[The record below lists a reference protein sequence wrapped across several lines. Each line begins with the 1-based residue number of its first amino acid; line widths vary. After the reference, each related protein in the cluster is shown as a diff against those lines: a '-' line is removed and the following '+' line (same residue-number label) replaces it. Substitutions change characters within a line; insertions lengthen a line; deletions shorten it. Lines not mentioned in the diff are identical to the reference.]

1 MQTLNK
7 RTAITLSVAA
17 AIAALASGGAV
28 AATSDATSAKSQPT
42 QDTSRALVILNG
54 DPLSTYIR
62 TKPANGKKIDFAS
75 NTTKSY
81 RAQLSALRNDYKK
94 WLLANYPKAKITGN
108 FDISL
113 NAVAV
118 ELNGAPLAGIAATPL
133 VKQAQY
139 EGIYHKLNTVP
150 DLTLVRAPAI
160 TGGSGGKDAGAGI
173 KVAVIDTGI
182 DVRHPCFADAGY
194 PAQKQL
200 GDTKFTNNK
209 VVVAKVFN
217 NKAGSRSYTAEAIQD
232 HGTHVAGTVACN
244 FDTPATVDGAPIPG
258 NISGVAPKA
267 LLGNYN
273 IFPDQVEDARS
284 EDILNALDAAYADG
298 FDVANMSLGGNAHG
312 IQDLVTIAV
321 DNLDQA
327 NMIVAVAS
335 GNSGP
340 DLRTVESPGSA
351 ARALTAGASSVGQQ
365 MFFVVTVGGSTYQ
378 TLKGDFGSV
387 PAGGLT
393 AKLAVLHGPAS
404 EFGGLSAACDALP
417 AGSLAG
423 KIALLSR
430 GVCDFTVKLQ
440 NVQDA
445 GGVAALVVDR
455 ADGGPIVM
463 GQNDNPVQPTIPGY
477 MAALSARA
485 ALMASDGQSTTFPDI
500 PTYVYEASGDD
511 LIADFTSAGPTDVDF
526 RVKPDL
532 VAPGVNVLSSVPANA
547 CATPPCFAFF
557 NGTSMATPHL
567 AGTAA
572 VVRAQHPDWS
582 AAEIRSA
589 IVNTAKRNVVHELD
603 GVAIADVNVVGAG
616 RLDVQNAVEATIA
629 LDPVSV
635 SFNASAVGQR
645 PVAHRERHRAQHRHG
660 SEVPRVRGRRQRFG
674 RRVFGEPGVGEPRC
688 GRIDGRGGDNDRRQ
702 GCTRRRPAGV
712 PGDQQRRER
721 GRAWRTVHSG
731 EVTRTRGACRARRS
745 KAPAMRVA
753 GAFCVRSGLI
763 AA

>member
-94 WLLANYPKAKITGN
+94 WLQANYPKAKITGN

-589 IVNTAKRNVVHELD
+589 IVNTAKRNVVHDLD

-635 SFNASAVGQR
+635 SFNAMPSGSGQSRTVNVTVRNIGTAAKSLAFAVADSDSGVAYSVSPASASLGAGESTVVAVTMTAGKGAPVGGQQAFL
-645 PVAHRERHRAQHRHG
+645 VINSGG
-660 SEVPRVRGRRQRFG
+660 SEV
-674 RRVFGEPGVGEPRC
+674 
-688 GRIDGRGGDNDRRQ
+688 
-702 GCTRRRPAGV
+702 A
-712 PGDQQRRER
+712 
-721 GRAWRTVHSG
+721 H
-731 EVTRTRGACRARRS
+731 GALFTQV
-745 KAPAMRVA
+745 K
-753 GAFCVRSGLI
+753 
-763 AA
+763 

>member
-393 AKLAVLHGPAS
+393 ANLAVLHGPAS

-485 ALMASDGQSTTFPDI
+485 ALMASDGQSTTFPDS

-589 IVNTAKRNVVHELD
+589 IVNTAKRNVVHDLD

-635 SFNASAVGQR
+635 SFNAMPSGSGQSRTVNVTVRNIGTAAKSLAFAVADSDSGVAYSVSPASASLGAGESTVVAVTMTAGKGAPVGGQQAFL
-645 PVAHRERHRAQHRHG
+645 VINSGG
-660 SEVPRVRGRRQRFG
+660 SEV
-674 RRVFGEPGVGEPRC
+674 
-688 GRIDGRGGDNDRRQ
+688 
-702 GCTRRRPAGV
+702 A
-712 PGDQQRRER
+712 
-721 GRAWRTVHSG
+721 H
-731 EVTRTRGACRARRS
+731 
-745 KAPAMRVA
+745 
-753 GAFCVRSGLI
+753 
-763 AA
+763 AALFTQVK

>member
-1 MQTLNK
+1 MLNK
-7 RTAITLSVAA
+7 RTAIALSVAA

-94 WLLANYPKAKITGN
+94 WLQANYPKAKITGN

-393 AKLAVLHGPAS
+393 ANLAVLHGPAS

-589 IVNTAKRNVVHELD
+589 IVNTAKRNVVHDLD

-635 SFNASAVGQR
+635 SFNAVPSGSGQSRTVNVTVRNIGTAAKSLAFAVADSDSGVAYSVSPASASLGAGESTVVTVTMTAGKGAPVGGQQAFL
-645 PVAHRERHRAQHRHG
+645 VINSGG
-660 SEVPRVRGRRQRFG
+660 SEV
-674 RRVFGEPGVGEPRC
+674 
-688 GRIDGRGGDNDRRQ
+688 
-702 GCTRRRPAGV
+702 A
-712 PGDQQRRER
+712 
-721 GRAWRTVHSG
+721 H
-731 EVTRTRGACRARRS
+731 
-745 KAPAMRVA
+745 
-753 GAFCVRSGLI
+753 
-763 AA
+763 AALFTQVK

>member
-589 IVNTAKRNVVHELD
+589 IVNTAKRNVVHDLD

-635 SFNASAVGQR
+635 SFNAVPSGSGQSRTVNVTVRNIGTAAKSLAFAVADSDSGVAYSVSPASASLGAGESTVVAVTMTAGKGAPVGGQQAFL
-645 PVAHRERHRAQHRHG
+645 VINSGG
-660 SEVPRVRGRRQRFG
+660 SEV
-674 RRVFGEPGVGEPRC
+674 
-688 GRIDGRGGDNDRRQ
+688 
-702 GCTRRRPAGV
+702 A
-712 PGDQQRRER
+712 
-721 GRAWRTVHSG
+721 H
-731 EVTRTRGACRARRS
+731 GALFTQV
-745 KAPAMRVA
+745 K
-753 GAFCVRSGLI
+753 
-763 AA
+763 

>member
-589 IVNTAKRNVVHELD
+589 IVNTAKRNVVHDLD

-616 RLDVQNAVEATIA
+616 RLDVQNAVEATIG

-635 SFNASAVGQR
+635 SFNAVPSGSGQSRTVNVTVRNIGTAAKSLAFAVADSDSGVAYSVSPASASLGAGESTVVAVTMTAGKGAPVGGQQAFL
-645 PVAHRERHRAQHRHG
+645 VINSGG
-660 SEVPRVRGRRQRFG
+660 SEV
-674 RRVFGEPGVGEPRC
+674 
-688 GRIDGRGGDNDRRQ
+688 
-702 GCTRRRPAGV
+702 A
-712 PGDQQRRER
+712 
-721 GRAWRTVHSG
+721 H
-731 EVTRTRGACRARRS
+731 
-745 KAPAMRVA
+745 
-753 GAFCVRSGLI
+753 
-763 AA
+763 AALFTQVK

>member
-393 AKLAVLHGPAS
+393 ANLAVLHGPAS

-589 IVNTAKRNVVHELD
+589 IVNTAKRNVVHDLD

-635 SFNASAVGQR
+635 SFNAVPSGSGQSRTVNVTVRNIGTAAKSLAFAVADSDSGVAYSVSPASASLGAGESTVVAVTMTAGKGAPVGGQQAFL
-645 PVAHRERHRAQHRHG
+645 VINSGG
-660 SEVPRVRGRRQRFG
+660 SEV
-674 RRVFGEPGVGEPRC
+674 
-688 GRIDGRGGDNDRRQ
+688 
-702 GCTRRRPAGV
+702 A
-712 PGDQQRRER
+712 
-721 GRAWRTVHSG
+721 H
-731 EVTRTRGACRARRS
+731 
-745 KAPAMRVA
+745 
-753 GAFCVRSGLI
+753 
-763 AA
+763 AALFTQVK

>member
-393 AKLAVLHGPAS
+393 ANLAVLHGPAS

-589 IVNTAKRNVVHELD
+589 IVNTAKRNIVHDLD

-635 SFNASAVGQR
+635 SFNAVPSGSGQSRTVNVAVRNIGTAAKSLAFAVADSDSGVAYSVSPASASLGAGESTVVAVTMTAGKGAPVGGQQAFL
-645 PVAHRERHRAQHRHG
+645 VINSGG
-660 SEVPRVRGRRQRFG
+660 SEV
-674 RRVFGEPGVGEPRC
+674 
-688 GRIDGRGGDNDRRQ
+688 
-702 GCTRRRPAGV
+702 A
-712 PGDQQRRER
+712 
-721 GRAWRTVHSG
+721 H
-731 EVTRTRGACRARRS
+731 
-745 KAPAMRVA
+745 
-753 GAFCVRSGLI
+753 
-763 AA
+763 AALFTQVK

>member
-1 MQTLNK
+1 MLTLK
-7 RTAITLSVAA
+7 RRTAIALSVAVA
-17 AIAALASGGAV
+17 LAVLASGGAI
-28 AATSDATSAKSQPT
+28 AATSDATSTKAVQT

-54 DPLSTYIR
+54 DPLSTYVK
-62 TKPANGKKIDFAS
+62 TKPAHGKKIDFTS

-94 WLLANYPKAKITGN
+94 WLQANYPKARITGN

-118 ELNGAPLAGIAATPL
+118 ELNGAPLAGIAASPL

-139 EGIYHKLNTVP
+139 EGIYRKLNTVP
-150 DLTLVRAPAI
+150 DLALVRAPEAW
-160 TGGSGGKDAGAGI
+160 TSGGGAEHAGEGV

-194 PAQKQL
+194 PAQKQS

-209 VVVAKVFN
+209 VLVAKVFN

-244 FDTPATVDGAPIPG
+244 FGTSATVEGAPIPDP
-258 NISGVAPKA
+258 ISGVAPKA

-312 IQDLVTIAV
+312 IQDLLTIAV

-327 NMIVAVAS
+327 NMVVAVAS

-365 MFFVVTVGGSTYQ
+365 MFFLVTVGQPPAATYQ
-378 TLKGDFGSV
+378 TLKGDFGSA
-387 PAGGLT
+387 PSGGLT
-393 AKLAVLHGPAS
+393 APLAVLLDQAS
-404 EFGGLSAACDALP
+404 EFGGLSAACEALP

-430 GVCDFTVKLQ
+430 GICDFTVKLQ

-463 GQNDNPVQPTIPGY
+463 GQNDDPVQPTIPGY

-500 PTYVYEASGDD
+500 PTYVYAASGDD

-526 RVKPDL
+526 RAKPDL

-547 CATPPCFAFF
+547 CATPPCFAFM

-567 AGTAA
+567 AGAAA
-572 VVRAQHPDWS
+572 VVRARHPDWS

-589 IVNTAKRNVVHELD
+589 IVNTAKRNIVHDLD
-603 GVAIADVNVVGAG
+603 GIAIEDVNVVGAG
-616 RLDVQNAVEATIA
+616 RLDVKNAVDAAIA

-635 SFNASAVGQR
+635 NFNAVPSGSGQSRTVNVTVRNIGTVAKTLAFEVEGSDAGVAYSRSPASASLGAGESTVIAVTMTAGKGAPAGGQQAFL
-645 PVAHRERHRAQHRHG
+645 VVNSGG
-660 SEVPRVRGRRQRFG
+660 SEV
-674 RRVFGEPGVGEPRC
+674 
-688 GRIDGRGGDNDRRQ
+688 
-702 GCTRRRPAGV
+702 A
-712 PGDQQRRER
+712 
-721 GRAWRTVHSG
+721 H
-731 EVTRTRGACRARRS
+731 
-745 KAPAMRVA
+745 
-753 GAFCVRSGLI
+753 
-763 AA
+763 AALFTQVK

>member
-1 MQTLNK
+1 MLMLK
-7 RTAITLSVAA
+7 RRTAIALSVAA
-17 AIAALASGGAV
+17 AIAMLASGGAI
-28 AATSDATSAKSQPT
+28 AATSDATSTRAAQT

-54 DPLSTYIR
+54 DPLSTYVK
-62 TKPANGKKIDFAS
+62 TKPAKGKKIDFTS

-94 WLLANYPKAKITGN
+94 WLQANYPKAKITGN

-118 ELNGAPLAGIAATPL
+118 ELNGAPLAGIAASPL

-139 EGIYHKLNTVP
+139 EGVYHKLNTVP
-150 DLTLVRAPAI
+150 DLAIVRAPEAW
-160 TGGSGGKDAGAGI
+160 TSGGGVEKAGEGV
-173 KVAVIDTGI
+173 KVAIIDSGI
-182 DVRHPCFADAGY
+182 DFTHPCFNDAGY

-209 VVVAKVFN
+209 VLVARVFN
-217 NKAGSRSYTAEAIQD
+217 NNAGSRNYTAEAIND

-244 FDTPATVDGAPIPG
+244 FGTPATVDGAAIPDP
-258 NISGVAPKA
+258 ISGVAPKA

-273 IFPDQVEDARS
+273 IFPDQVDDARS

-298 FDVANMSLGGNAHG
+298 FDIANMSLGGNAHG
-312 IQDLVTIAV
+312 IQDLLTMAV

-327 NMIVAVAS
+327 NMVVAVAS

-340 DLRTVESPGSA
+340 DLRTVESPGSG

-365 MFFVVTVGGSTYQ
+365 MYFVVTVGASTYQ
-378 TLKGDFGSV
+378 TLKGDFGSA

-393 AKLAVLHGPAS
+393 APLAVLLDPAS

-430 GVCDFTVKLQ
+430 GICDFTVKLQ

-445 GGVAALVVDR
+445 GGLAALVVDR

-477 MAALSARA
+477 MAALSERV

-500 PTYVYEASGDD
+500 PTYVYASSGDD

-526 RVKPDL
+526 RAKPDL

-547 CATPPCFAFF
+547 CATPPCFAFM

-589 IVNTAKRNVVHELD
+589 IVNTAKRNIVHDLD
-603 GVAIADVNVVGAG
+603 GVAIEDVNIVGAG
-616 RLDVQNAVEATIA
+616 RLDVKNAVDATIA

-635 SFNASAVGQR
+635 NFNAIPSGSGQSRTVNVTVRNIGAGAKTLAFAVAASDTGVAYSVSPASASLGAGESTVVAVTMTAGKGAPVGGQQAFLA
-645 PVAHRERHRAQHRHG
+645 VNSGG
-660 SEVPRVRGRRQRFG
+660 SEV
-674 RRVFGEPGVGEPRC
+674 
-688 GRIDGRGGDNDRRQ
+688 
-702 GCTRRRPAGV
+702 A
-712 PGDQQRRER
+712 
-721 GRAWRTVHSG
+721 H
-731 EVTRTRGACRARRS
+731 
-745 KAPAMRVA
+745 
-753 GAFCVRSGLI
+753 
-763 AA
+763 AALFTQIK

>member
-94 WLLANYPKAKITGN
+94 WLQANYPKAKITGN

-393 AKLAVLHGPAS
+393 ANLAVLHGPAS

-589 IVNTAKRNVVHELD
+589 IVNTAKRNVVHDLD

-635 SFNASAVGQR
+635 SFNAVPSGSGQSRTVNVAVRNIGTAAKSLAFAVADSDSGVAYSVSPASASLGAGESTVVAVTMTAGKGAPVGGQQAFL
-645 PVAHRERHRAQHRHG
+645 VINSGG
-660 SEVPRVRGRRQRFG
+660 SEV
-674 RRVFGEPGVGEPRC
+674 
-688 GRIDGRGGDNDRRQ
+688 
-702 GCTRRRPAGV
+702 A
-712 PGDQQRRER
+712 
-721 GRAWRTVHSG
+721 H
-731 EVTRTRGACRARRS
+731 
-745 KAPAMRVA
+745 
-753 GAFCVRSGLI
+753 
-763 AA
+763 AALFTQVK

>member
-200 GDTKFTNNK
+200 GDMKFTNNK

-393 AKLAVLHGPAS
+393 ANLAVLHGPAS

-589 IVNTAKRNVVHELD
+589 IVNTAKRNVVHDLD

-635 SFNASAVGQR
+635 SFNAVPSGSGQSRTVNVTVRNIGTAAKSLAFAVADSDSGVAYSVSPASASLGAGESTVVAVTMTAGKGAPVGGQQAFL
-645 PVAHRERHRAQHRHG
+645 VINSGG
-660 SEVPRVRGRRQRFG
+660 SEV
-674 RRVFGEPGVGEPRC
+674 
-688 GRIDGRGGDNDRRQ
+688 
-702 GCTRRRPAGV
+702 A
-712 PGDQQRRER
+712 
-721 GRAWRTVHSG
+721 H
-731 EVTRTRGACRARRS
+731 
-745 KAPAMRVA
+745 
-753 GAFCVRSGLI
+753 
-763 AA
+763 AALFTQVK

>member
-94 WLLANYPKAKITGN
+94 WLQANYPKAKITGN

-393 AKLAVLHGPAS
+393 ANLAVLHGPAS

-589 IVNTAKRNVVHELD
+589 IVNTAKRNVVHDLD

-635 SFNASAVGQR
+635 SFNAVPSGSGQSRTVNVTVRNIGTAAKSLAFAVADSDSGVAYSVSPASASLGAGESTVVAVTMTAGKGAPVGGQQAFL
-645 PVAHRERHRAQHRHG
+645 VINSGG
-660 SEVPRVRGRRQRFG
+660 SEV
-674 RRVFGEPGVGEPRC
+674 
-688 GRIDGRGGDNDRRQ
+688 
-702 GCTRRRPAGV
+702 A
-712 PGDQQRRER
+712 
-721 GRAWRTVHSG
+721 H
-731 EVTRTRGACRARRS
+731 
-745 KAPAMRVA
+745 
-753 GAFCVRSGLI
+753 
-763 AA
+763 AALFTQVK

>member
-1 MQTLNK
+1 MLMLK
-7 RTAITLSVAA
+7 RRTAIALSVAA
-17 AIAALASGGAV
+17 AIAVLASGGAV
-28 AATSDATSAKSQPT
+28 AATSDATSTKAAQT

-54 DPLSTYIR
+54 DPLSTYVR
-62 TKPANGKKIDFAS
+62 TKPANGKKIDFTS

-94 WLLANYPKAKITGN
+94 WLQANYPKAKITGN

-118 ELNGAPLAGIAATPL
+118 ELNGAPLAGIAASPL

-139 EGIYHKLNTVP
+139 EGVYHKLNTVP
-150 DLTLVRAPAI
+150 DLAIVRAPQAW
-160 TGGSGGKDAGAGI
+160 TSGGGAEHAGEGV

-209 VVVAKVFN
+209 VLVARVFN

-244 FDTPATVDGAPIPG
+244 FGTPASVDGAAIPDP
-258 NISGVAPKA
+258 ISGVAPKA

-273 IFPDQVEDARS
+273 IFPDQVDDARS

-298 FDVANMSLGGNAHG
+298 FDIANMSLGGNAHG
-312 IQDLVTIAV
+312 IQDLLTMAV

-327 NMIVAVAS
+327 NMVVAVAS

-365 MFFVVTVGGSTYQ
+365 MYFVVTVGASTYQ
-378 TLKGDFGSV
+378 TLKGDFGSA

-393 AKLAVLHGPAS
+393 APLAVLLDPAS

-430 GVCDFTVKLQ
+430 GICDFTVKLQ

-445 GGVAALVVDR
+445 GGLAALVVDR

-477 MAALSARA
+477 MAALSERS

-500 PTYVYEASGDD
+500 PTYVYASSGDD

-526 RVKPDL
+526 RAKPDL

-547 CATPPCFAFF
+547 CATPPCFAFM

-589 IVNTAKRNVVHELD
+589 IVNTAKRNIVHDLD
-603 GVAIADVNVVGAG
+603 GVAIEDVNVVGAG
-616 RLDVQNAVEATIA
+616 RLDVKNAVDATIA

-635 SFNASAVGQR
+635 NFNAVPSGSGQSRTVNVTVRNIGAVAKTLAFAVADSDTGVAYSVSPASASLGAGESTVVAVTMTAGKGAPVGGQQAFLVVNSGGTE
-645 PVAHRERHRAQHRHG
+645 VAH
-660 SEVPRVRGRRQRFG
+660 
-674 RRVFGEPGVGEPRC
+674 
-688 GRIDGRGGDNDRRQ
+688 
-702 GCTRRRPAGV
+702 
-712 PGDQQRRER
+712 
-721 GRAWRTVHSG
+721 
-731 EVTRTRGACRARRS
+731 
-745 KAPAMRVA
+745 
-753 GAFCVRSGLI
+753 
-763 AA
+763 AALFTQMK

>member
-94 WLLANYPKAKITGN
+94 WLQANYPKAKITGN

-393 AKLAVLHGPAS
+393 ANLAVLHGPAS

-635 SFNASAVGQR
+635 SFNAMPSGSGQSRTVNVTVRNIGTAAKSLAFAVADSDSGVAYSVSPASASLGAGESTVVAVTMTAGKGAPVGGQQAFL
-645 PVAHRERHRAQHRHG
+645 VINSGG
-660 SEVPRVRGRRQRFG
+660 SEV
-674 RRVFGEPGVGEPRC
+674 
-688 GRIDGRGGDNDRRQ
+688 
-702 GCTRRRPAGV
+702 A
-712 PGDQQRRER
+712 
-721 GRAWRTVHSG
+721 H
-731 EVTRTRGACRARRS
+731 
-745 KAPAMRVA
+745 
-753 GAFCVRSGLI
+753 
-763 AA
+763 AALFTQVK

>member
-94 WLLANYPKAKITGN
+94 WLQANYPKAKITGN

-393 AKLAVLHGPAS
+393 ANLAVLHGPAS

-635 SFNASAVGQR
+635 SFNAVPSGSGQSRTVNVTVRNIGTAAKSLAFAVADSDSGVAYSVSPASASLGAGESTVVAVTMTAGKGAPVGGQQAFL
-645 PVAHRERHRAQHRHG
+645 VINSGG
-660 SEVPRVRGRRQRFG
+660 SEV
-674 RRVFGEPGVGEPRC
+674 
-688 GRIDGRGGDNDRRQ
+688 
-702 GCTRRRPAGV
+702 A
-712 PGDQQRRER
+712 
-721 GRAWRTVHSG
+721 H
-731 EVTRTRGACRARRS
+731 
-745 KAPAMRVA
+745 
-753 GAFCVRSGLI
+753 
-763 AA
+763 AALFTQVK

>member
-94 WLLANYPKAKITGN
+94 WLQANYPKAKITGN

-589 IVNTAKRNVVHELD
+589 IVNTAKRNVVHDLD

-616 RLDVQNAVEATIA
+616 RLDVQNAVEATIG

-635 SFNASAVGQR
+635 SFNAVPSGSGQSRTVNVTVRNIGTAAKSLAFAVADSDSGVAYSVSPASASLGAGESTVVAVTMTAGKGAPVGGQQAFL
-645 PVAHRERHRAQHRHG
+645 VINSGG
-660 SEVPRVRGRRQRFG
+660 SEV
-674 RRVFGEPGVGEPRC
+674 
-688 GRIDGRGGDNDRRQ
+688 
-702 GCTRRRPAGV
+702 A
-712 PGDQQRRER
+712 
-721 GRAWRTVHSG
+721 H
-731 EVTRTRGACRARRS
+731 
-745 KAPAMRVA
+745 
-753 GAFCVRSGLI
+753 
-763 AA
+763 AALFTQVK

>member
-1 MQTLNK
+1 
-7 RTAITLSVAA
+7 LSVAA
-17 AIAALASGGAV
+17 AIAALASGGAI
-28 AATSDATSAKSQPT
+28 AATSDAISAKSQPT
-42 QDTSRALVILNG
+42 QDTGRALVILNG
-54 DPLSTYIR
+54 DPLSTYVR
-62 TKPANGKKIDFAS
+62 TKPANGKKIDFTS

-94 WLLANYPKAKITGN
+94 WLQANYPKVKITGN

-139 EGIYHKLNTVP
+139 EGVYHKLNTVP
-150 DLTLVRAPAI
+150 DLALVRAPEAW
-160 TGGSGGKDAGAGI
+160 TSGGGVEHAGEGV
-173 KVAVIDTGI
+173 KVAVIDSGI

-209 VVVAKVFN
+209 VIVAKVFN
-217 NKAGSRSYTAEAIQD
+217 NKTPSRSYTAEALDD

-244 FDTPATVDGAPIPG
+244 FGTIATVDGALIPDP
-258 NISGVAPKA
+258 ISGVAPKA
-267 LLGNYN
+267 MLGNYN
-273 IFPDQVEDARS
+273 IFPSGIEEARS

-298 FDVANMSLGGNAHG
+298 FDIANMSLGGNAHG

-327 NMIVAVAS
+327 NMVVAVAS

-365 MFFVVTVGGSTYQ
+365 MFFLVTVGGSTYQ
-378 TLKGDFGSV
+378 TLKGDFGSA

-393 AKLAVLHGPAS
+393 APLAVLLDPAS
-404 EFGGLSAACDALP
+404 EFGGLSTACGALP

-440 NVQDA
+440 NVQNA

-463 GQNDNPVQPTIPGY
+463 GQNDDPAQPTIPGY

-485 ALMASDGQSTTFPDI
+485 ALMASDGQSTTFPDV
-500 PTYVYEASGDD
+500 PAYVYAASGDD

-582 AAEIRSA
+582 AAEVRSA
-589 IVNTAKRNVVHELD
+589 IVNTARRNVVHDLD
-603 GVAIADVNVVGAG
+603 GMAIEDVNVVGAG
-616 RLDVQNAVEATIA
+616 RLDVRNAVDATIA

-635 SFNASAVGQR
+635 NFNAVPSGSGQSRTVNVTVRNIGTAAKTLAFAVADSDTGVAYSVSPASAGLGAGESTVVAVTMTAGKGAPVGGQQAFL
-645 PVAHRERHRAQHRHG
+645 VINSGG
-660 SEVPRVRGRRQRFG
+660 SEV
-674 RRVFGEPGVGEPRC
+674 
-688 GRIDGRGGDNDRRQ
+688 
-702 GCTRRRPAGV
+702 A
-712 PGDQQRRER
+712 
-721 GRAWRTVHSG
+721 H
-731 EVTRTRGACRARRS
+731 
-745 KAPAMRVA
+745 
-753 GAFCVRSGLI
+753 
-763 AA
+763 AALFTQVK

>member
-393 AKLAVLHGPAS
+393 ANLAVLHGPAS

-589 IVNTAKRNVVHELD
+589 IVNTAKRNVVHDLD

-635 SFNASAVGQR
+635 SFNAMPSGSGQSRTVNVTVRNIGTAAKSLAFAVADSDSGVAYSVSPASASLGAGESTVVAVTMTAGKGAPVGGQQAFL
-645 PVAHRERHRAQHRHG
+645 VINSGG
-660 SEVPRVRGRRQRFG
+660 SEV
-674 RRVFGEPGVGEPRC
+674 
-688 GRIDGRGGDNDRRQ
+688 
-702 GCTRRRPAGV
+702 A
-712 PGDQQRRER
+712 
-721 GRAWRTVHSG
+721 H
-731 EVTRTRGACRARRS
+731 GALFTQV
-745 KAPAMRVA
+745 K
-753 GAFCVRSGLI
+753 
-763 AA
+763 

>member
-393 AKLAVLHGPAS
+393 ANLAVLHGPAS

-635 SFNASAVGQR
+635 SFNAVPSGSGQSRTVNVTVRNIGTAAKSLAFAVADSDSGVAYSVSPASASLGAGESTVVTVTMTAGKGAPVGGQQAFL
-645 PVAHRERHRAQHRHG
+645 VINSGG
-660 SEVPRVRGRRQRFG
+660 SEV
-674 RRVFGEPGVGEPRC
+674 
-688 GRIDGRGGDNDRRQ
+688 
-702 GCTRRRPAGV
+702 A
-712 PGDQQRRER
+712 
-721 GRAWRTVHSG
+721 H
-731 EVTRTRGACRARRS
+731 GALFTQV
-745 KAPAMRVA
+745 K
-753 GAFCVRSGLI
+753 
-763 AA
+763 

>member
-393 AKLAVLHGPAS
+393 ANLAVLHGPAS

-635 SFNASAVGQR
+635 SFNAVPSGSGQSRTVNVTVRNIGTAAKSLAFAVADSDSGVAYSVSPASASLGAGESTVVAVTMTAGKGAPVGGQQAFL
-645 PVAHRERHRAQHRHG
+645 VINSGG
-660 SEVPRVRGRRQRFG
+660 SEV
-674 RRVFGEPGVGEPRC
+674 
-688 GRIDGRGGDNDRRQ
+688 
-702 GCTRRRPAGV
+702 A
-712 PGDQQRRER
+712 
-721 GRAWRTVHSG
+721 H
-731 EVTRTRGACRARRS
+731 
-745 KAPAMRVA
+745 
-753 GAFCVRSGLI
+753 
-763 AA
+763 AALFTQVK

>member
-1 MQTLNK
+1 MLMLK
-7 RTAITLSVAA
+7 RRTAIALSVAA
-17 AIAALASGGAV
+17 AIAVLASGGAV
-28 AATSDATSAKSQPT
+28 AATSDATSTQAVQT

-54 DPLSTYIR
+54 DPLSTYVK
-62 TKPANGKKIDFAS
+62 TKPARGKKIDFTS

-94 WLLANYPKAKITGN
+94 WLQANYPKAKITGN

-118 ELNGAPLAGIAATPL
+118 ELNGAPLAGIAASPL

-139 EGIYHKLNTVP
+139 EGVYHKLNTVP
-150 DLTLVRAPAI
+150 DLAIVRAPQAW
-160 TGGSGGKDAGAGI
+160 TSGGGAEHAGEGV

-182 DVRHPCFADAGY
+182 DARHPCFADAGY

-209 VVVAKVFN
+209 VLVARVFN
-217 NKAGSRSYTAEAIQD
+217 NNAGSRSYTAEAIQD

-244 FDTPATVDGAPIPG
+244 FGTPATVDGAAIPDP
-258 NISGVAPKA
+258 ISGVAPKA

-298 FDVANMSLGGNAHG
+298 FDIANMSLGGNAHG
-312 IQDLVTIAV
+312 IQDLLTMAV

-327 NMIVAVAS
+327 NMVVAVAS

-365 MFFVVTVGGSTYQ
+365 MYFIVSVGASTYQ
-378 TLKGDFGSV
+378 TLKGDFGSA

-393 AKLAVLHGPAS
+393 APLAVLLDPAS
-404 EFGGLSAACDALP
+404 EFGGLSAACNALP

-430 GVCDFTVKLQ
+430 GICDFTVKLQ

-445 GGVAALVVDR
+445 GGLAALVVDR

-477 MAALSARA
+477 MAALSERG

-500 PTYVYEASGDD
+500 PTYVYASSGDD

-589 IVNTAKRNVVHELD
+589 IVNTAKRNIVHDLD
-603 GVAIADVNVVGAG
+603 GVAIEDVNIVGAG
-616 RLDVQNAVEATIA
+616 RLDVKNAVDATIA

-635 SFNASAVGQR
+635 NFNAVPSGSGQSSTVNVTVRNIGAGAKTLAFAVADSDAGVAYSVSPASASLGAGESTVVAVTMTAGKGAPVGGQQAFLVVNSGGTE
-645 PVAHRERHRAQHRHG
+645 VAH
-660 SEVPRVRGRRQRFG
+660 
-674 RRVFGEPGVGEPRC
+674 
-688 GRIDGRGGDNDRRQ
+688 
-702 GCTRRRPAGV
+702 
-712 PGDQQRRER
+712 
-721 GRAWRTVHSG
+721 
-731 EVTRTRGACRARRS
+731 
-745 KAPAMRVA
+745 
-753 GAFCVRSGLI
+753 
-763 AA
+763 AALFTQIK

>member
-1 MQTLNK
+1 MLMLK
-7 RTAITLSVAA
+7 RRTAIALSVAA
-17 AIAALASGGAV
+17 AIAVLASGGAV
-28 AATSDATSAKSQPT
+28 AATSDATSTQAVQT

-54 DPLSTYIR
+54 DPLSTYVK
-62 TKPANGKKIDFAS
+62 TKPARGKKIDFTS

-94 WLLANYPKAKITGN
+94 WLQANYPKAKITGN

-118 ELNGAPLAGIAATPL
+118 ELNGAPLAGVAASPL

-139 EGIYHKLNTVP
+139 EGVYHKLNTVP
-150 DLTLVRAPAI
+150 DLAIVRAPQAW
-160 TGGSGGKDAGAGI
+160 TSGGGAEHAGEGV

-182 DVRHPCFADAGY
+182 DARHPCFADAGY

-209 VVVAKVFN
+209 VLVAKVFN
-217 NKAGSRSYTAEAIQD
+217 NNAGSRSYTAEAIQD

-244 FDTPATVDGAPIPG
+244 FGTPATVDGAAIPDP
-258 NISGVAPKA
+258 ISGVAPKA

-298 FDVANMSLGGNAHG
+298 FDIANMSLGGNAHG
-312 IQDLVTIAV
+312 IQDLLTMAV

-327 NMIVAVAS
+327 NMVVAVAS

-365 MFFVVTVGGSTYQ
+365 MYFIVSVGASTYQ
-378 TLKGDFGSV
+378 TLKGDFGSA

-393 AKLAVLHGPAS
+393 APLAVLLDPAS
-404 EFGGLSAACDALP
+404 EFGGLSAACNALP

-430 GVCDFTVKLQ
+430 GICDFTVKLQ

-445 GGVAALVVDR
+445 GGLAALVVDR

-477 MAALSARA
+477 MAALSERG

-500 PTYVYEASGDD
+500 PTYVYASSGDD

-589 IVNTAKRNVVHELD
+589 IVNTAKRNIVHDLD
-603 GVAIADVNVVGAG
+603 GVAIEDVNIVGAG
-616 RLDVQNAVEATIA
+616 RLDVKNAVDATIA

-635 SFNASAVGQR
+635 NFNAVPSGSGQSSTVNVTVRNIGAGAKTLAFAVADSDAGVAYSVSPASASLGAGESTVVAVTMTAGKGAPVGGQQAFLVVNSGGTE
-645 PVAHRERHRAQHRHG
+645 VAH
-660 SEVPRVRGRRQRFG
+660 
-674 RRVFGEPGVGEPRC
+674 
-688 GRIDGRGGDNDRRQ
+688 
-702 GCTRRRPAGV
+702 
-712 PGDQQRRER
+712 
-721 GRAWRTVHSG
+721 
-731 EVTRTRGACRARRS
+731 
-745 KAPAMRVA
+745 
-753 GAFCVRSGLI
+753 
-763 AA
+763 AALFTQIK

>member
-1 MQTLNK
+1 MHTLK
-7 RTAITLSVAA
+7 RRTAIALSVAA
-17 AIAALASGGAV
+17 AIAALASGIAS
-28 AATSDATSAKSQPT
+28 AATSDATSTKAVQK

-62 TKPANGKKIDFAS
+62 TKPARGKKIDFAS

-94 WLLANYPKAKITGN
+94 WLQANYPKAKITGD

-118 ELNGAPLAGIAATPL
+118 ELNGAPLAGIAASPL

-139 EGIYHKLNTVP
+139 EGIYRKLNTVP

-160 TGGSGGKDAGAGI
+160 TGSAGGKDAGAGV
-173 KVAVIDTGI
+173 KVAVIDSGI
-182 DVRHPCFADAGY
+182 DVRHPCFADDGY

-209 VVVAKVFN
+209 VIVAKVFN
-217 NKAGSRSYTAEAIQD
+217 NKARSRSYTAEAIND

-244 FDTPATVDGAPIPG
+244 FGTPAKVDGADIPDP
-258 NISGVAPKA
+258 ISGVAPKA

-273 IFPDQVEDARS
+273 IFPDQVDEARS

-298 FDVANMSLGGNAHG
+298 FDVANMSLGGNANG
-312 IQDLVTIAV
+312 IQDLLTIAV

-327 NMIVAVAS
+327 NMVVAVAS

-340 DLRTVESPGSA
+340 GLRTVESPGSA

-365 MFFVVTVGGSTYQ
+365 VYYFIEVGASTYQ
-378 TLKGDFGSV
+378 TLKGDFGSS

-393 AKLAVLHGPAS
+393 APLKALLDPGN

-430 GVCDFTVKLQ
+430 GICDFTVKLQ

-445 GGVAALVVDR
+445 GGLAALVVDR
-455 ADGGPIVM
+455 ADGGPIIM
-463 GQNDNPVQPTIPGY
+463 GQNDNPVQPTIPGF
-477 MAALSARA
+477 MAALSERE
-485 ALMASDGQSTTFPDI
+485 ALIASDGLSTTI
-500 PTYVYEASGDD
+500 PEIPVYVHAASGDD
-511 LIADFTSAGPTDVDF
+511 LIADFTSEGPTDVDF
-526 RVKPDL
+526 RTKPDL

-547 CATPPCFAFF
+547 CATPPCFAFM

-567 AGTAA
+567 AGAAA
-572 VVRAQHPDWS
+572 VLRAQHPDWS
-582 AAEIRSA
+582 AADIRSA
-589 IVNTAKRNVVHELD
+589 IVNTAKRNVVLD
-603 GVAIADVNVVGAG
+603 LEGVAIEDVNIVGAG
-616 RLDVQNAVEATIA
+616 RLDVQNALEATIA
-629 LDPVSV
+629 LDPSSVNFNAVPSGSGQSRTVNMVVRNIGTAAKALSFAVVDGGAGVAYSV
-635 SFNASAVGQR
+635 SPASASLAAGESTVLTVTMTGGKGAPVGGQQAFL
-645 PVAHRERHRAQHRHG
+645 VVNSGG
-660 SEVPRVRGRRQRFG
+660 SEL
-674 RRVFGEPGVGEPRC
+674 
-688 GRIDGRGGDNDRRQ
+688 
-702 GCTRRRPAGV
+702 A
-712 PGDQQRRER
+712 
-721 GRAWRTVHSG
+721 H
-731 EVTRTRGACRARRS
+731 
-745 KAPAMRVA
+745 
-753 GAFCVRSGLI
+753 
-763 AA
+763 AALFTQVK